1 MIRIGLGIDYSEG
14 IGQKGRVRGRVRG
27 RVTVTVRSRGIG
39 HRDSRARA
47 ENGSKDGAIKDRMAR
62 RRRN

>member
-1 MIRIGLGIDYSEG
+1 MIGQGIDYSEG
-14 IGQKGRVRGRVRG
+14 IEQKGRGRGRGRVR
-27 RVTVTVRSRGIG
+27 VRSRGIG

-47 ENGSKDGAIKDRMAR
+47 KNGSKDGAIKDRIAR